1 MKNHNNIK
9 KHNLLLLCYFP
20 FLKMRRT
27 YAIYI
32 LEISSEILKRT
43 HEKKRVSQFRRK
55 SDVSRFWWSDQ
66 RTNKSIELK
75 NRNLKTSYISLS
87 TRVFLPLT
95 KSRRGFDASCSIGDA
110 EYRNQSHVWRA
121 ARKNP
126 WKPRGTR
133 SMVR

>member
-9 KHNLLLLCYFP
+9 KRNLLLLYYFP

-32 LEISSEILKRT
+32 LEILSEILKRT

-75 NRNLKTSYISLS
+75 NRNLNNFIHFPLHESLLASNKKS
-87 TRVFLPLT
+87 TRIWRIMFDRGRGISKPV
-95 KSRRGFDASCSIGDA
+95 SRVAS
-110 EYRNQSHVWRA
+110 RA
-121 ARKNP
+121 Q
-126 WKPRGTR
+126 KPVKTTR
-133 SMVR
+133 YS